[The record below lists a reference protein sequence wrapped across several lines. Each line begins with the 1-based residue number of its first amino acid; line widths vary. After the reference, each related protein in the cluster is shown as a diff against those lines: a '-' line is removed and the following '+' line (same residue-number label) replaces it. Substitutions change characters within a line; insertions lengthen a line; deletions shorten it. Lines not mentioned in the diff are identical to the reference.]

1 MYYSESNNVSV
12 CKRENLNQ
20 QNEISNRAYQP
31 TIQAKADKN
40 AEWDIA

>member
-1 MYYSESNNVSV
+1 MYYSEYNNVSV

-20 QNEISNRAYQP
+20 QNEIQNRAYQL
-31 TIQAKADKN
+31 TIQAETHEN